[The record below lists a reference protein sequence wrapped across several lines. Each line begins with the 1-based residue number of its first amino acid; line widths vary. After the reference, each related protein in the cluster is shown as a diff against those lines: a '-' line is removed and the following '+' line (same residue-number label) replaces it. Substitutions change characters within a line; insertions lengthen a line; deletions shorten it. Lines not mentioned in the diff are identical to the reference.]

1 MKANKK
7 TTFAD
12 GEVSHIMQ
20 ENKLLSDKEKKIAK
34 TRAKI
39 FKISTSVFL
48 HFLLLIVLAAVLIPY
63 LWMVSGS
70 FKSSIELQTANF
82 LDPNPLNRP
91 KWIPK
96 KITFEHY
103 NIIGHRRVP
112 ILNFLGNSLIM
123 AFGTTTLC
131 IFLSM
136 LASYALSRMRF
147 GWKKTY
153 EVALY
158 STQMFPGISFLIPYF
173 VLFLYMN
180 RYLGIPMQNTYHG
193 MIITYATFALPF
205 SILMMRNYLDSIP
218 VEIDEQAMIDGC
230 NKLQIIFRIIFPLS
244 LPGMV
249 SVGIFSFIMSWNE
262 MLFASVL
269 TNARI
274 RPVSLWLMD
283 FITINT
289 ADWGGMLAACVI
301 VTIPVL
307 IIFIFFQKYIVEGM
321 ASSSVKG

>member
-1 MKANKK
+1 MSARGKIK
-7 TTFAD
+7 T
-12 GEVSHIMQ
+12 
-20 ENKLLSDKEKKIAK
+20 ENKIQNIVENKSILLTEKEKRNLKI
-34 TRAKI
+34 RARI
-39 FKISTSVFL
+39 MKISGSVLL
-48 HFLLLIVLAAVLIPY
+48 HFLLVLVLVIVLVPY

-82 LDPNPLNRP
+82 MDPDPKNRP
-91 KWIPK
+91 RWIPK
-96 KITFEHY
+96 TPTFEHY
-103 NIIGHRRVP
+103 DILHKRRVP
-112 ILNFLGNSLIM
+112 VLNFLGNSLIM
-123 AFGTTTLC
+123 AFGTTAIC
-131 IFLSM
+131 ILFSIF
-136 LASYALSRMRF
+136 ASYAMSRLRF
-147 GWKKTY
+147 KWKKAY
-153 EVALY
+153 EVTLY
-158 STQMFPGISFLIPYF
+158 STQMFPGISFVIPYF
-173 VLFLYMN
+173 ILFLYMK

-205 SILMMRNYLDSIP
+205 SILMMKNYLDSIP

-230 NKLQIIFRIIFPLS
+230 NKIQIIFRIIFPLS

-269 TNARI
+269 TNAKI
-274 RPVSLWLMD
+274 RPVSLGLMD

-307 IIFIFFQKYIVEGM
+307 IIFIFFQKYIVEGL